1 MKPFLIFLGS
11 CMLSLSSIAQN
22 PWRNYTTENS
32 ALLSNQVGSIIIDH
46 QNNLWIAYNGVGGN
60 GEGIS
65 KFDGTSWTHYNTSNS
80 GLPNNDIR
88 AMASDANG
96 NIWFG
101 CYNAGLVKFDGTNW
115 TRFTKA
121 NSGIA
126 GDGVTTIQ
134 IDQNNNLWIGGYF
147 DGVSKFNGTTWTVY
161 KSSNAPFYPTENC
174 INALTL
180 DNNNNVWVGL
190 GCGEGLAK
198 LNTTTGVWTKYKTTN
213 SGLAHHSV
221 SAVIQDNFGKMWIGY
236 PSAENILTSF
246 DGSTWETSAPFEA
259 VNGGGVSYDGFAKD
273 CSGNLWAGTYRGLY
287 KYDGN
292 NWVKVEVGSSTDKL
306 SGFNQSVAI
315 DRFRGIWWSE
325 QGQGIWTNNELQE
338 YPWFEDIGTT
348 FYSHQEDGGY
358 VKWVNIDTDTDL
370 DLVSCSPSGVHVY
383 ENQEGSFVLRSTGL
397 PAISGGF
404 AFGDYDRDGDM
415 DVVIGGLNGS
425 SSNETALYENL
436 GGFQFSL
443 KQSFFPVH
451 NVTASWADIDNDNDL
466 DFILAGAD
474 HENAGDLGI
483 AFRIFLYENVN
494 GVFTEVPDAGGIIPC
509 SQCALEWADVN
520 GDGKIDLLASGYSQE
535 ATTSALY
542 LNNGD
547 KTFSY
552 DASSP
557 LEIVSNGDAKWG
569 DYDRDGDMDLL
580 LSGFNSAEPG
590 APGIAASLVYE
601 NQSGKLVKR
610 SDINLKG
617 AGDSYAGGTAWAD
630 INNDGLLD
638 IIVAGRSGSTLELKF
653 IFELYINDGAGSFV
667 NIPSSLPPL
676 GSSSLDFADY
686 DNDGDLDICFTGIFS
701 GGLKVYRNLLV
712 DVISLP
718 NSQNSLPQPPA
729 FESLTE
735 SYDGRNLVL
744 NWGDGYDNTTPIP
757 SISYNYYLRNTSGTI
772 VSPAANLETGYIT
785 TSSAQNGWAKK
796 AMLTNIQEG
805 QYFWAVQSVDG
816 GKRGSDFTEEKAV
829 NLIYGPQNM
838 TATILDAGHVKLE
851 WTNYS
856 DIASSNQLER
866 SNKQNEAYM
875 VRASLLPDWT
885 NFVDVNSF
893 ILDSAY
899 YYRIAAVTGT
909 GMSQY
914 SYQQL
919 VIPAPPDQVAVE
931 EINFSTLK
939 ITWNDN
945 SKYETGY
952 WLERRKF
959 GEVNFS
965 LVAELSPG
973 ELSYTDSDL
982 QEYTQYEYRISP
994 RSENGGIYSEIAA
1007 GRTNLR
1013 PQGVNLQV
1021 SLLEDE
1027 PYYFLA
1033 SDFNNS
1039 FLDSNEGDVLHHIEI
1054 ASLPELGKLMF
1065 NQIELSP
1072 ELIIHAEDLALLRF
1086 VPDPDVNGETGFTV
1100 YYHDGKDNSAE
1111 AVFVKI
1117 ILVPVNDPPSFEVLS
1132 SATVDEDFTDLVVPL
1147 SYYIPDD
1154 ETSQII
1160 SLTIESNEGQEQIVN
1175 ATMDTENW
1183 IVTFTSIPNKF
1194 GMETFTVTA
1203 LEDAPEGLELK
1214 KTISV
1219 HVTPVNDPPTLATIE
1234 DIETQSGQ
1242 DVLTGVVIGDIDN
1255 SIESLTVSATSSNQS
1270 VVKNSGLNFSGTL
1283 AGREFTIEPE
1293 GAGGESTITVT
1304 VSDETAQ
1311 ATQQF
1316 KFTVMVVTGIENPTN
1331 YVVKVYPNPFAEE
1344 ITVEP
1349 KVPGQ
1354 FIDLTIYDL
1363 SGRVLRTSSQ
1373 TTGTVKLNLGDIQS
1387 GVYLLRIDG
1396 KNVKSEVH
1404 KIIKKK

>member
-1 MKPFLIFLGS
+1 MKQFLVILS
-11 CMLSLSSIAQN
+11 CCIISISAAAQN

-32 ALLSNQVGSIIIDH
+32 ELLSNQVGSIIIDH
-46 QNNLWIAYNGVGGN
+46 QNNLWVAYNGVGGN
-60 GEGIS
+60 GDGVS
-65 KFDGTSWTHYNTSNS
+65 KFDGTSWTHYNAANS

-88 AMASDANG
+88 AMASDPNG

-134 IDQNNNLWIGGYF
+134 VDKNNNLWVGGYF
-147 DGVSKFNGTTWTVY
+147 DGVSKFNGTGWTVY
-161 KSSNAPFYPTENC
+161 KSSNAPFDPTTNC
-174 INALTL
+174 INSLTL
-180 DNNNNVWVGL
+180 DDDNNVWVGL
-190 GCGEGLAK
+190 GCGGGLAV
-198 LNTTTGVWTKYKTTN
+198 LNTTTGNWTKYTTTN

-221 SAVIQDNFGKMWIGY
+221 SAVTQDNLGKMWMGY

-246 DGSTWETSAPFEA
+246 DGSTWETIAPFESSTS
-259 VNGGGVSYDGFAKD
+259 GGISYDGLTKD
-273 CSGNLWAGTYRGLY
+273 RSGNLWAGTYRGLY
-287 KYDGN
+287 KFDGAS
-292 NWVKVEVGSSTDKL
+292 WSKIQVGASADKL
-306 SGFNQSVAI
+306 SGFSQSVAV

-383 ENQEGSFVLRSTGL
+383 ENREGSFVLRSTGL

-520 GDGKIDLLASGYSQE
+520 GDGKIDLLASGYSQD

-547 KTFSY
+547 KTFTY
-552 DASSP
+552 DANSP

-653 IFELYINDGAGSFV
+653 IFELYINDGAGGFV
-667 NIPSSLPPL
+667 NIASSLPPL
-676 GSSSLDFADY
+676 GSSSLDFGDY

-757 SISYNYYLRNTSGTI
+757 SISYNYYLRNASGTI
-772 VSPAANLETGYIT
+772 VSPAANPETGYIT
-785 TSSAQNGWAKK
+785 TSSAQNGLAKK
-796 AMLTNIQEG
+796 SNAHEYPRRRIFLG
-805 QYFWAVQSVDG
+805 CSFG
-816 GKRGSDFTEEKAV
+816 GWRKAR
-829 NLIYGPQNM
+829 L
-838 TATILDAGHVKLE
+838 
-851 WTNYS
+851 
-856 DIASSNQLER
+856 
-866 SNKQNEAYM
+866 
-875 VRASLLPDWT
+875 
-885 NFVDVNSF
+885 
-893 ILDSAY
+893 
-899 YYRIAAVTGT
+899 
-909 GMSQY
+909 
-914 SYQQL
+914 
-919 VIPAPPDQVAVE
+919 
-931 EINFSTLK
+931 
-939 ITWNDN
+939 
-945 SKYETGY
+945 
-952 WLERRKF
+952 
-959 GEVNFS
+959 
-965 LVAELSPG
+965 
-973 ELSYTDSDL
+973 
-982 QEYTQYEYRISP
+982 
-994 RSENGGIYSEIAA
+994 
-1007 GRTNLR
+1007 
-1013 PQGVNLQV
+1013 
-1021 SLLEDE
+1021 
-1027 PYYFLA
+1027 
-1033 SDFNNS
+1033 
-1039 FLDSNEGDVLHHIEI
+1039 
-1054 ASLPELGKLMF
+1054 
-1065 NQIELSP
+1065 
-1072 ELIIHAEDLALLRF
+1072 
-1086 VPDPDVNGETGFTV
+1086 
-1100 YYHDGKDNSAE
+1100 
-1111 AVFVKI
+1111 
-1117 ILVPVNDPPSFEVLS
+1117 
-1132 SATVDEDFTDLVVPL
+1132 
-1147 SYYIPDD
+1147 
-1154 ETSQII
+1154 
-1160 SLTIESNEGQEQIVN
+1160 
-1175 ATMDTENW
+1175 
-1183 IVTFTSIPNKF
+1183 
-1194 GMETFTVTA
+1194 
-1203 LEDAPEGLELK
+1203 
-1214 KTISV
+1214 
-1219 HVTPVNDPPTLATIE
+1219 
-1234 DIETQSGQ
+1234 
-1242 DVLTGVVIGDIDN
+1242 
-1255 SIESLTVSATSSNQS
+1255 
-1270 VVKNSGLNFSGTL
+1270 
-1283 AGREFTIEPE
+1283 
-1293 GAGGESTITVT
+1293 
-1304 VSDETAQ
+1304 
-1311 ATQQF
+1311 
-1316 KFTVMVVTGIENPTN
+1316 
-1331 YVVKVYPNPFAEE
+1331 
-1344 ITVEP
+1344 
-1349 KVPGQ
+1349 
-1354 FIDLTIYDL
+1354 
-1363 SGRVLRTSSQ
+1363 
-1373 TTGTVKLNLGDIQS
+1373 
-1387 GVYLLRIDG
+1387 
-1396 KNVKSEVH
+1396 
-1404 KIIKKK
+1404 